1 MLASVQVMDGV
12 HLVMAGVDITVG
24 VIHVM
29 AMVMAGDTAGDTAG
43 AGDIQV
49 MDTILLITHHIIRA
63 ITKELL
69 MASVMRITLA
79 E

>member
-29 AMVMAGDTAGDTAG
+29 AMVMAGDTAG